1 MYQKPDFVKVDLDI
15 KENFAAYTSGCYR
28 NSMSVYTNNETVV
41 PTGKCEV
48 DNIVSY
54 ASGESD
60 YQCFVG
66 NMSY

>member
-15 KENFAAYTSGCYR
+15 KENFAAYSSKCYR
-28 NSMSVYTNNETVV
+28 NSWSVYTVNEQVV
-41 PTGKCEV
+41 PSGNCETQ
-48 DNIVSY
+48 NIVSY

-66 NMSY
+66 DMSY